1 MPVLCHNVTTYSL
14 SRHMNKHQVVS
25 AIDIGT
31 DKIVTLV
38 ADVSQGISQI
48 QVLGVSSVRSRG
60 IRKSQ
65 IVDLN
70 SAAEAITES
79 VDAAERMAGMN
90 IHQAVVSISG
100 QHIQSLNSKGVV
112 AVAQPN
118 QEITPDDVLR
128 VIDAAKAISLPSG
141 KEILHVIPTN
151 YKVDSQD
158 GIKDPVGMS
167 GIRLETEAHIIT
179 ASTTALKNIEKCMN
193 ELGITVNEF
202 VFSGL
207 SSSEVVV
214 TETEKELG
222 VVVVDIGAGTT
233 SICIFVEGSLE
244 FSGVLPIGARHI
256 TQDIAL
262 GCRVSLESAEKIK
275 IALGELPP
283 VRSIL
288 PGETK
293 EETRRRRKLEDT
305 IDAQSLGIAEQVDSF
320 SRKTLIEGIMAPR
333 MKEMFDLIGKEIE
346 KHQLFSRIPAGVVLT
361 GGGAETA
368 EIVEVCKHTLQLPT
382 RVGTPSGFIGLID
395 EVEKP
400 SFSASLG
407 LLRYAASKVALMP
420 APKQNFSLQSIQ
432 FGQLTALPEKVI
444 KIIKSFL
451 P

>member
-1 MPVLCHNVTTYSL
+1 MSKQNIVT
-14 SRHMNKHQVVS
+14 

-31 DKIVTLV
+31 EKIVTLV
-38 ADVSQGISQI
+38 ADISEGPSQI
-48 QVLGVSSVRSRG
+48 RVLGVSSVRSKG
-60 IRKSQ
+60 IKKSQ

-70 SAAEAITES
+70 SASEAITES

-90 IHQAVVSISG
+90 IHHAYVSIGG

-112 AVAQPN
+112 AVAQPS
-118 QEITPDDVLR
+118 QEITPEDVLR
-128 VIDAAKAISLPSG
+128 VIDAAKAVSLPSG
-141 KEILHVIPTN
+141 KDILHVIPKN

-179 ASTTALKNIEKCMN
+179 ASTTALKNVEKCMN
-193 ELGITVNEF
+193 ELGITVTEF

-207 SSSEVVV
+207 AASEVTI

-233 SICIFVEGSLE
+233 SLCIFIEGSLE
-244 FSGVLPIGARHI
+244 FSSVLPIGARHI

-275 IALGELPP
+275 VALATLPASKP
-283 VRSIL
+283 PL

-293 EETRRRRKLEDT
+293 DDVRRRKKMEDM
-305 IDAQSLGIAEQVDSF
+305 IDAQSLGIMEPIDAF
-320 SRKTLIEGIMAPR
+320 SRKTLVEGIMAPR
-333 MKEMFDLIGKEIE
+333 MKEMFDLIGQEIE
-346 KHQLFSRIPAGVVLT
+346 KHQYYSRIPAGVVLS
-361 GGGAETA
+361 GGGAETVDIA
-368 EIVEVCKHTLQLPT
+368 EICKHTLQLPT
-382 RVGTPSGFIGLID
+382 RVGIPSGFLGLID

-400 SFSASLG
+400 AFSASLG
-407 LLRYAASKVALMP
+407 LLRYAASKAVVQP
-420 APKQNFSLQSIQ
+420 PSKSNFSMPSFSNISEI
-432 FGQLTALPEKVI
+432 PK
-444 KIIKSFL
+444 KIISAIQSLL

>member
-1 MPVLCHNVTTYSL
+1 MSKQNIISV
-14 SRHMNKHQVVS
+14 
-25 AIDIGT
+25 IDIGT
-31 DKIVTLV
+31 DKVVTLV
-38 ADVSQGISQI
+38 ADISEGPSQI
-48 QVLGVSSVRSRG
+48 RVMGVSSVHSKG

-70 SAAEAITES
+70 SASEAITES

-90 IHQAVVSISG
+90 IRQAYVSIGG

-112 AVAQPN
+112 AVAQPS

-128 VIDAAKAISLPSG
+128 VIDAAKAVSLPSG
-141 KEILHVIPTN
+141 KEIIHVIPKN

-167 GIRLETEAHIIT
+167 GIRLETEAHIVT
-179 ASTTALKNIEKCMN
+179 ASVTALKNVEKCMN

-207 SSSEVVV
+207 AASEVVV

-233 SICIFVEGSLE
+233 SMCIFVEGSLE

-275 IALGELPP
+275 IALGTLPP
-283 VRSIL
+283 SRTVL

-293 EETRRRRKLEDT
+293 DDARRRKKTEDT
-305 IDAQSLGIAEQVDSF
+305 IDAQTLGIMEPIDTF
-320 SRKTLIEGIMAPR
+320 SRKTLLEGIMVPR
-333 MKEMFDLIGKEIE
+333 MKEMFEFIGQEIE
-346 KHQLFSRIPAGVVLT
+346 KHQLFSKIPAGVVLA
-361 GGGAETA
+361 GGGADTV
-368 EIVEVCKHTLQLPT
+368 EIVEVCRHTLQLPT
-382 RVGTPSGFIGLID
+382 RVGTPTGFLGLID

-400 SFSASLG
+400 AFAASLG
-407 LLRYAASKVALMP
+407 LLKYAASKAVFQS
-420 APKQNFSLQSIQ
+420 APKQGFSLPSLES
-432 FGQLTALPEKVI
+432 LTEVPK
-444 KIIKSFL
+444 KIVLLIKSLL